1 MQQRIYKV
9 GTIKKDRVYIL
20 TLFLTNFFHYLVVL
34 CMSMYGFWYARTIKK
49 NPHNAI

>member
-20 TLFLTNFFHYLVVL
+20 TLFLTNFFHYLVYIVFFACQCIDFGMQEL
-34 CMSMYGFWYARTIKK
+34 LKK
-49 NPHNAI
+49 QSS